1 MSKKPL
7 KPRTMRK
14 APELY
19 IGGLSEASG
28 HSVHTIRWYETQ
40 GLMPGVTRD
49 AGGRRVYEAE
59 HIGWLEFIDQLK
71 RTGMSVAEMQVYA
84 ALVMRGRKSL
94 PDRLE
99 LLKAHRTRVKA
110 ELAKTRAALKL
121 VEQKIDYYDTWLTA
135 GERPAEVPRLGRK
148 R

>member
-1 MSKKPL
+1 
-7 KPRTMRK
+7 
-14 APELY
+14 
-19 IGGLSEASG
+19 
-28 HSVHTIRWYETQ
+28 
-40 GLMPGVTRD
+40 MPGVTRD

-59 HIGWLEFIDQLK
+59 HIGWLVFIDQLK

-121 VEQKIDYYDTWLTA
+121 VEQKIDYYDTWLTI
-135 GERPAEVPRLGRK
+135 GERPAEVPRLGK
-148 R
+148 SK